1 MLYLHIYFKK
11 DLNKRNGA
19 NFIQKV
25 KDLKEIKLI
34 RGNTVYNGQSFNGL
48 LIGNFKKK
56 EEITVAILEEDLENF
71 KKIINEY
78 GEVK

>member
-1 MLYLHIYFKK
+1 MLYLHIYLKK

-25 KDLKEIKLI
+25 KNLKEIKLI
-34 RGNTVYNGQSFNGL
+34 RGNTIYNGQSFNGL
-48 LIGNFKKK
+48 LIGNFKEK
-56 EEITVAILEEDLENF
+56 EEITVVIQEEDLENF